1 MADAKA
7 PVYFVDTRSDAKTNI
22 FVKIQKLIN
31 TVGLADKIPK
41 RALVALKIHF
51 GERGNTAFLR
61 PSYVKPFVD
70 AAKAANAL
78 PFVTDC
84 NTLYVGSRGE
94 SVSHLL
100 TAHDHGF
107 TPGAIGAPVIIADG
121 LRGDSVAEVPISGE
135 IYDKVTIGADI
146 VKSDFLICLTHFK
159 GHELSGFGGA
169 LKNLGMGC
177 AGRDGKLDQH
187 SDVSPKVK
195 AKTCIGCGRCK
206 LFCPAGA
213 ITLDETASI
222 NPEICIGCGQCI
234 LTCPNGSIRIVWNSS
249 TELFQKKMAEYSLGV
264 MKGKEETSL
273 CFNFIINVTPEC
285 DCHNYSDA
293 PIVGDI
299 GILAST
305 DPVAIDQASVDLV
318 NKASGIVGTALT
330 TNLAPG
336 EDKFRG
342 IHPHIDWSVQLSHG
356 EKVGL
361 GTREYELI
369 EL

>member
-1 MADAKA
+1 MSDTKV
-7 PVYFVDTRSDAKTNI
+7 PVYFVDTRSDAKSNI
-22 FVKIQKLIN
+22 FGKIQKLIKAVEL
-31 TVGLADKIPK
+31 TDKIPQ

-51 GERGNTAFLR
+51 GERGNTGFLR
-61 PSYVKPFVD
+61 PSYVTPFVE
-70 AAKAANAL
+70 AAKAAGAL

-84 NTLYVGSRGE
+84 NTLYVGSRAE
-94 SVSHLL
+94 SVSHMM

-107 TPGAIGAPVIIADG
+107 TPDAIGAPVIIADG
-121 LRGDSVAEVPISGE
+121 LRGDNVATVPISGDM
-135 IYDKVTIGADI
+135 YDKVTIGAEI

-159 GHELSGFGGA
+159 GHELTGFGGA
-169 LKNLGMGC
+169 IKNLGMGC

-195 AKTCIGCGRCK
+195 QKTCIGCGRCK

-213 ITLDETASI
+213 ITLDKTATI

-249 TELFQKKMAEYSLGV
+249 TEMFQKKMAEYSLGV
-264 MKGKEETSL
+264 VEGKRDVSVF
-273 CFNFIINVTPEC
+273 FNFIITVTPQC
-285 DCHNYSDA
+285 DCHNFSDA

-299 GILAST
+299 GVLAST
-305 DPVAIDQASVDLV
+305 DPVAIDQASADLV
-318 NKASGIVGTALT
+318 NRASGIVGTALT
-330 TNLAPG
+330 TNLEPG
-336 EDKFRG
+336 QDKFRG
-342 IHPHIDWSVQLSHG
+342 LYPHIDWSVQLSHG

-361 GTREYELI
+361 GTRKYELF